1 MSAVEHRI
9 DAHAALRAPSGNPA
23 MFWAMA
29 YKISDILMTLTETG
43 ALARLQ
49 QAPATAEA
57 LAAASGWRAAPLAR
71 FLELL
76 ATVGVLERSGA
87 AYSLPSAT
95 RAVLPV
101 VAMESRLRRWHADH
115 GSLRAALET
124 GVAERPL
131 EQIDDAAFLTCYQQA
146 MAASARALALHVYR
160 YAAMPAHGAI
170 LDIGGADGALAGE
183 LAALLPHT
191 RYCVVDRP
199 PVAAHFD
206 ARVAGM
212 ADRER
217 FRFVADD
224 ITQPQVL
231 GTEIAAA
238 DAAIVSNVLHL
249 LSDREIDALL
259 DALRG
264 GLRSGARL
272 VVYDQFLDP
281 ACFSAADLMTVDWA
295 CVGAEFALT
304 DRDMCERLARHGFA
318 AVASRRFPLVPGA
331 LVCASAP

>member
-1 MSAVEHRI
+1 M
-9 DAHAALRAPSGNPA
+9 RAPSGNPA

-57 LAAASGWRAAPLAR
+57 LAAVSNWRAAPLAR
-71 FLELL
+71 FLDLL
-76 ATVGVLERSGA
+76 ATVGVLERRDD
-87 AYSLPSAT
+87 AYALPSST

-101 VAMESRLRRWHADH
+101 VVMESRLRRWHADR

-124 GVAERPL
+124 GVTGRPL
-131 EQIDDAAFLTCYQQA
+131 EQIDDAAFLTGYQQA

-160 YAAMPAHGAI
+160 YAAMPAHGII

-183 LAALLPHT
+183 LAALLPRT
-191 RYCVVDRP
+191 SYCIVDRP

-224 ITQPQVL
+224 ITRPQALDV
-231 GTEIAAA
+231 EIAAA

-259 DALRG
+259 HALRS

-272 VVYDQFLDP
+272 AVYDQFLDP

-295 CVGAEFALT
+295 CVGAEFSLT
-304 DRDMCERLARHGFA
+304 DHDMCERLVRYGFA
-318 AVASRRFPLVPGA
+318 AVTSRRFPLVPGA